1 LQTTVA
7 VLSMYR
13 PHVGV
18 LFKALQIVAWSK
30 KMCPFN
36 GDTGQV
42 KVDGQDIA
50 NLRI

>member
-30 KMCPFN
+30 KCVLLI
-36 GDTGQV
+36 DTGQV

-50 NLRI
+50 NLRK